1 MTTFRGR
8 SVPDDGTLA
17 GYAWL
22 IDRFALRLPTPP
34 RLTAIAG
41 SHRPRDLD
49 GWSVLPRS
57 YAPGDALGDQLA
69 FALKWEGVDLAAL
82 DALFAVV
89 PADEIAA
96 IVRATPTGVQHRRLW
111 FLCEWLTGERLDL
124 PDASKVR
131 AVLAVDPRR
140 QFALASGALSTRHRV
155 RDNLP
160 GTPAFCP
167 MVRRTPALDALV
179 ESELGARATAVMAR
193 VRHDTLTRA
202 SAFLLLNDSRA
213 SFRLEGET
221 PSPDRARRWAQSLE
235 RAGATVLSIAAFEE
249 LQRAV
254 IGDARFVQL
263 GLRTKGGFVGEHDR
277 HTQTPIPDH
286 VSARAQDLASLL
298 GGLVSYD
305 ARAGRGAMDPVV
317 AAAVEAFGFVYV
329 HPFEDGNGRIHRWL
343 LHHVLAAGGFAKA
356 GMVFPV
362 SAAILRSIDEY
373 QRTLESYSRPLL
385 ACIEWRAT
393 ADGNVEVLHDTAQWY
408 RFFDATA
415 HAEFTYR
422 CVQATI
428 EHDLPF
434 EVAYLQAYD
443 RFIEGVTAI
452 VDMPAR
458 TLDLLHW
465 FLRQGGGRLSQRA
478 RSNEFGSLRDE
489 EVAKIEALYAAC
501 ADGLPK
507 DPALFAEPDDR

>member
-1 MTTFRGR
+1 M
-8 SVPDDGTLA
+8 
-17 GYAWL
+17 
-22 IDRFALRLPTPP
+22 
-34 RLTAIAG
+34 
-41 SHRPRDLD
+41 
-49 GWSVLPRS
+49 PRS
-57 YAPGDALGDQLA
+57 YAPGDTLGDQLA
-69 FALKWEGVDLAAL
+69 FALKWEGVDLSVL

-89 PADEIAA
+89 PGDTIAG
-96 IVRATPTGVQHRRLW
+96 IVRQIPTGTQSRRLW
-111 FLCEWLTGERLDL
+111 FLHEWLTGQRLDL
-124 PDASKVR
+124 PDAPRVKAVR
-131 AVLAVDPRR
+131 AVDPKR
-140 QFALASGALSTRHRV
+140 QFALAGGALSTRHRV

-167 MVRRTPALDALV
+167 MVRRTPALAALV
-179 ESELGARATAVMAR
+179 ESDLGTRAAAVMAR
-193 VRHDTLTRA
+193 VRHDILTRA

-213 SFRLEGET
+213 SFRIEGET
-221 PSPDRARRWAQSLE
+221 PSPDRVRRWAQSLE
-235 RAGATVLSIAAFEE
+235 RAGATVLSIEAFEE

-254 IGDARFVQL
+254 IGDARFVRL
-263 GLRTKGGFVGEHDR
+263 GLRTEGGFVGEHDR
-277 HTQTPIPDH
+277 HTQSPIPDH

-305 ARAGRGAMDPVV
+305 ERAGRGAMDVVV
-317 AAAVEAFGFVYV
+317 AAAVAAFGFVYI

-343 LHHVLAAGGFAKA
+343 LHHVLAAGGFAPA

-362 SAAILRSIDEY
+362 SAAILRAIDDY
-373 QRTLESYSRPLL
+373 RRTLESYSRPLL
-385 ACIEWRAT
+385 ACVDWRAT
-393 ADGNVEVLHDTAQWY
+393 ADGNVEVLNDTSRWY

-458 TLDLLHW
+458 TLDLLHR
-465 FLRQGGGRLSQRA
+465 FLRQGEGRLSQRA
-478 RSNEFGSLRDE
+478 RSQEFGSLRDD
-489 EVAKIEALYAAC
+489 EVAKIEGVYAAC
-501 ADGLPK
+501 AEGIPI
-507 DPALFAEPDDR
+507 EPTLAKELDRR